1 MQENETQKPKETQ
14 IGPYEIK
21 AKIGQGGTSV
31 VYRAVD
37 TRNKRVV
44 ALKVLT
50 PLFAT
55 DPKFLRRFI
64 NEGKNVKRLDH
75 PNIVQVYDAD
85 EAEGRQYIAME
96 LVEGGSLSEL
106 IKNRNTL
113 LPTDDALNIIEQI
126 ASALDYAHGL
136 GILHRDIKLSNVLL
150 TQDGRALLTDFGSA
164 KHMYGEHTIV
174 TQSGFSVGTPTFM
187 SPEQAK
193 GDPDIDRRTDVYSLG
208 VAAYAILVGRLPFK
222 ADSQVA
228 LLHKIIYDPPPLP
241 EQANPEIAPG
251 IAYALKRVLS
261 KDPPMRYSTAG
272 EFAAALIEGQSWVP
286 GTQDYTNIPTFP
298 HGTGTFFVP
307 QQQVQRQR
315 SLLSLLPLLLMFT
328 LGVLA
333 VSFGLF
339 AWFSEDFRN
348 LFVSEPVVLSTP
360 APENDPNESPT
371 SVTNSLRP
379 VVLDR
384 YISDHFSLNVPVD
397 WSSSTSYNTVN
408 FDSPELFA
416 RLFVQQL
423 EGENEEELPEEVID
437 RYLNTIGETYHNR
450 EVVADGPLTLGT
462 IPAQQKILTANW
474 LGKDVTVRLIG
485 LQEQGQSYIIGSIVA
500 SEYDPLLSTVLNSVA
515 DSFEISPR
523 IASLPTGDAQNEVS
537 PNEDNLDEDDL
548 DEVNLDD
555 DAQDSD
561 SQDNDNQSDNS
572 EPVVAA
578 AQTAEAAETSTVEA
592 TDSITATNESVA
604 MAVTGTP
611 LPTETALPAET
622 AVISAIETAEPSST
636 PSPIASETATQ
647 TATETAAE
655 TETPEETA
663 TETATEVADAT
674 STSTV
679 TRTPT
684 DAPTTT
690 RTPTDVPTSTRTPTD
705 VPTATD
711 TPTDAPTATRT
722 PTDVPTATRTPT
734 NEPTATRTPT
744 DVPTATTTP
753 TDAPTATRTPTDVP
767 TATRTATRTP
777 TEEPTATSTNTA
789 VATPTRTVT
798 PTGTATSTRTP
809 TATATDAPTETP
821 TPTQTPTETSV
832 ATAVPPTTVP
842 SSASPISGAVI
853 QPVSPAPNSDG
864 GDRVTFE
871 WTANFTP
878 RPGQGFEL
886 VFWRPGQT
894 PIANS
899 FGLAAPTMDTSV
911 SANLGSLDNTLG
923 DLLDPG
929 DYQWGILL
937 VQQQPYRRVQYL
949 GGGWQFRYV
958 RGSSGSSGSRA
969 PSSGE

>member
-315 SLLSLLPLLLMFT
+315 SLLSLLPLVLMFT
-328 LGVLA
+328 LGALA
-333 VSFGLF
+333 ISFGLF

-360 APENDPNESPT
+360 AAENGPSEPS
-371 SVTNSLRP
+371 TNITDSLKP

-384 YISDHFSLNVPVD
+384 YVSEEFSLNVPVD

-416 RLFVQQL
+416 RLFVQRL
-423 EGENEEELPEEVID
+423 EGENKEESPAEVID
-437 RYLNTIGETYHNR
+437 RYLDSIGETYHNR

-485 LQEQGQSYIIGSIVA
+485 LQEQRQSYIIGSIVA

-523 IASLPTGDAQNEVS
+523 IASVATGDAQNEVS
-537 PNEDNLDEDDL
+537 PDEDSL

-555 DAQDSD
+555 DALDESNQNNDVQDRD
-561 SQDNDNQSDNS
+561 SQNNNNQSDND

-578 AQTAEAAETSTVEA
+578 VQTAEAVETSTVAA
-592 TDSITATNESVA
+592 TGSITATKEAVA
-604 MAVTGTP
+604 IAPTGTLPPTETSLPVETPLLNVVETPEPPLTLTPTSATDSSTPRPTATVVASETGTP
-611 LPTETALPAET
+611 
-622 AVISAIETAEPSST
+622 V
-636 PSPIASETATQ
+636 
-647 TATETAAE
+647 
-655 TETPEETA
+655 ETA
-663 TETATEVADAT
+663 TEITEATAT
-674 STSTV
+674 STA

-684 DAPTTT
+684 DAPTL
-690 RTPTDVPTSTRTPTD
+690 TRTPTD
-705 VPTATD
+705 VPTATQ
-711 TPTDAPTATRT
+711 TPTDAPTLTRT

-734 NEPTATRTPT
+734 
-744 DVPTATTTP
+744 
-753 TDAPTATRTPTDVP
+753 DAPTATRTPTDIP
-767 TATRTATRTP
+767 TATRTAT
-777 TEEPTATSTNTA
+777 EQPTATSTNTA
-789 VATPTRTVT
+789 IATPTLTATATVRPTETSAPTATRTVT

-809 TATATDAPTETP
+809 TSTATATNAPTSTA
-821 TPTQTPTETSV
+821 TSTSTSTPTETTV

-853 QPVSPAPNSDG
+853 QPISPAPNSDG

-911 SANLGSLDNTLG
+911 SADLGSLDNTLG

-958 RGSSGSSGSRA
+958 RGSSGSSSSRA